1 MEHIEYNI
9 HNLLNLYATVG
20 KPFNGY
26 ASDSAIGYS
35 RIQASEW
42 PNKIWSNQKL
52 TPDVLQNIKIIIES
66 SQINL
71 RFIDFEFDG
80 RANHTLIEQ
89 VGFEL
94 SSSMPGM
101 HLKLTQ
107 PFITHKRLSFKMLTE
122 MAEAKIWTAV
132 FKQSFGYVI
141 SEDLVLK
148 NLNKIHFYIAF
159 EDSKPI
165 GVVKLHL
172 TNNIAGIYGLGVPV
186 AFRGNG
192 YAKEIMHFVLNK
204 AIQQGATVATLQA
217 SKLGQRMYERMGFK
231 NDFTMHSYKLKTQ

>member
-20 KPFNGY
+20 KPVNGY

-52 TPDVLQNIKIIIES
+52 TPDVLQNIKILIES

-89 VGFEL
+89 DNYNKAVIVSGDGDYYNLVKYLDSKNKLEKVL
-94 SSSMPGM
+94 SPSLKNSSI
-101 HLKLTQ
+101 LIRK
-107 PFITHKRLSFKMLTE
+107 
-122 MAEAKIWTAV
+122 AAKDK
-132 FKQSFGYVI
+132 FSVI
-141 SEDLVLK
+141 SDLR
-148 NLNKIHFYIAF
+148 NKV
-159 EDSKPI
+159 E
-165 GVVKLHL
+165 
-172 TNNIAGIYGLGVPV
+172 
-186 AFRGNG
+186 
-192 YAKEIMHFVLNK
+192 
-204 AIQQGATVATLQA
+204 
-217 SKLGQRMYERMGFK
+217 
-231 NDFTMHSYKLKTQ
+231 YKKRTS

>member
-9 HNLLNLYATVG
+9 QNLLNLYATVG

-42 PNKIWSNQKL
+42 PNKIWSNEKL
-52 TPDVLQNIKIIIES
+52 TPDVLQNIKILIES
-66 SQINL
+66 SKIKMRFVDFEYGGSTNH
-71 RFIDFEFDG
+71 RFI
-80 RANHTLIEQ
+80 EQ
-89 VGFEL
+89 SGFEL
-94 SSSMPGM
+94 TNSMPGM
-101 HLKLTQ
+101 HLKLTN
-107 PFITHKRLSFKMLTE
+107 PFETPTRLSFKMVTE
-122 MAEAKIWTAV
+122 MTEAKIWTAV
-132 FKQSFGYVI
+132 FKQAFGYLI

-148 NLNKIHFYIAF
+148 NLNKIHFYITF

-165 GVVKLHL
+165 GVVKLHR
-172 TNNIAGIYGLGVPV
+172 TNNIAGIYSLGVPV

-204 AIQQGATVATLQA
+204 AMQQGATVATLQA
-217 SKLGQRMYERMGFK
+217 SKLGQGMYERMGFK
-231 NDFTMHSYKLKTQ
+231 NDFTVHSYKLKTQ